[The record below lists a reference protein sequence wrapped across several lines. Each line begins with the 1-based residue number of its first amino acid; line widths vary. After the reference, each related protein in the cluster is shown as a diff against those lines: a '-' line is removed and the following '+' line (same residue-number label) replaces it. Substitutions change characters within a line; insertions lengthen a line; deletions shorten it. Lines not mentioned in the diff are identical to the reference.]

1 MGNGHL
7 EILMMRGLSKWQP
20 YIIKGSR
27 SGFQK
32 QLPYAAV
39 LRTFEMFM
47 KTPLAPSPLGEWK
60 AFQDDLDFCKR
71 RLAISQKSF

>member
-1 MGNGHL
+1 MFFCMHGSQSPKNAKVQVDIDVRAFRQSSTMGNGHL

-32 QLPYAAV
+32 QLPYAA
-39 LRTFEMFM
+39 LFH
-47 KTPLAPSPLGEWK
+47 
-60 AFQDDLDFCKR
+60 D
-71 RLAISQKSF
+71 